1 MRDGGVR
8 VIDRRARDERRTTLM
23 RNASGLGQIFNA
35 RTVDRG
41 RRGDHGDALMRGV
54 RVKKNKKTDD
64 VYAWCAR
71 DDAGRPNAP
80 FLATGTMAGAIDLSF
95 STTACLEIFSTDYA
109 SMETEM
115 ESVGRAV
122 PSTERFHR
130 LVWGSGG
137 RRARRRGWD

>member
-1 MRDGGVR
+1 MC
-8 VIDRRARDERRTTLM
+8 ARC
-23 RNASGLGQIFNA
+23 
-35 RTVDRG
+35 V
-41 RRGDHGDALMRGV
+41 
-54 RVKKNKKTDD
+54 
-64 VYAWCAR
+64 AR

-137 RRARRRGWD
+137 KESEETRRRAPARPDRGGSARSPRRALHPDSAPTPKRCWRSWRIIKR